1 MNILFLLS
9 WKYPGYGAAS
19 KRITN
24 YKNGLSAEGNKI
36 EIKSIYSLY
45 KNPSQSL
52 INGLLMPL
60 LTIIELLKNKN
71 KTDIILVYGFG
82 WISKLIIVFYGKIH
96 HIKVVFE
103 VNEKPYSIV
112 GSRRDYVLK
121 YFFGINTW
129 FLTRL
134 VYPLTDG
141 FVVISE
147 NLEKFVSTHKSPRAK
162 IVKIP
167 IIVDYDSY
175 QTVTANTGGIKPYI
189 FHSATLNDNKDGISD
204 VIEAL
209 GLVIRQY
216 NQPLHFYL
224 TSRSALEATK
234 AKVQQ
239 IIANYN
245 IGDYI
250 HYLGDLDEET
260 LQGYQKNCDLVV
272 INKVDSEQN
281 RYNFATKIGEYCALG
296 KPIITTEVGEVS
308 NYFNDGVN
316 CMFIPQH
323 NPHII
328 AEKIM
333 YLLNNPDVSQK
344 IGEEARITASNEFD
358 YKVNGVKLHDFF
370 ESVLNNN

>member
-24 YKNGLSAEGNKI
+24 YKKGLSLRGNKI

-45 KNPSQSL
+45 KNPIQSL
-52 INGLLMPL
+52 LNGLLMPL
-60 LTIIELLKNKN
+60 LTIIELVKYKN

-82 WISKLIIVFYGKIH
+82 WMSKLFIVLYGKTH

-112 GSRRDYVLK
+112 GSRRDYILK
-121 YFFGINTW
+121 YFFGLNTW
-129 FLTRL
+129 LLTRL

-162 IVKIP
+162 IIKIP

-175 QTVTANTGGIKPYI
+175 QVVTADTGGIKPYI

-209 GLVIRQY
+209 GLVVRKY
-216 NQPLHFYL
+216 NQPLNFYL
-224 TSRSALEATK
+224 TSRLALDATK
-234 AKVQQ
+234 VKVRE
-239 IIANYN
+239 IIVNYN

-260 LQGYQKNCDLVV
+260 LQSYQKNCDLVV

-308 NYFNDGVN
+308 NYFTDGVN
-316 CMFIPQH
+316 CVFIPQH
-323 NPHII
+323 NPTAI
-328 AEKIM
+328 AEKVM
-333 YLLNNPDVSQK
+333 YLLNNPDVAQK